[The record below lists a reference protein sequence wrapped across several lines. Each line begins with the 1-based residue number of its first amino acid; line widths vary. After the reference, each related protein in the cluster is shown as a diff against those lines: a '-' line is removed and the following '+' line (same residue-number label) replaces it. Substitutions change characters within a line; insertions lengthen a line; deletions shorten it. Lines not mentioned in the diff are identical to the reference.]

1 MKVKLLILA
10 GLIVLGGVG
19 ANIIE
24 NFKNSPT
31 GQVIEQLQEKKQ
43 LIEDLQKSPTKA
55 LEALSK

>member
-1 MKVKLLILA
+1 MKVKLAILA

-31 GQVIEQLQEKKQ
+31 GKVVEQLQEKKQ
-43 LIEDLQKSPTKA
+43 LIEDVQKLQLPESLRK
-55 LEALSK
+55 